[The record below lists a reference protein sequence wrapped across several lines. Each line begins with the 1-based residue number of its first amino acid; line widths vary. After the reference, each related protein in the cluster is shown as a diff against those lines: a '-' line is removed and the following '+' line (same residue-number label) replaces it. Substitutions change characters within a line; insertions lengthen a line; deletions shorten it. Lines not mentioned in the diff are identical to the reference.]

1 MEMYNCKLKIDILE
15 IENRLIF
22 YIFAELLIFKQ
33 LHNENETKRQVE
45 NATGSS

>member
-1 MEMYNCKLKIDILE
+1 MLE
-15 IENRLIF
+15 NENRFIVN
-22 YIFAELLIFKQ
+22 IFAELLIFKQ